1 MLAGDMF
8 FIEEDGASLYNIEEV
23 MSLCMLKIVSLFF

>member
-8 FIEEDGASLYNIEEV
+8 FIEEDGGSLYNIEEV
-23 MSLCMLKIVSLFF
+23 VEL